1 MLLHRQTHIPDFHLS
16 AGRPEELNLMNL
28 PGVIQIQTV
37 MLQEPFTLNIP
48 ILIWNPGNAH
58 AACRT
63 HGKFIDRYLMAGMKI
78 QRILSHQLFVGFG
91 RNEIIISFQRNK
103 TRINAAQK
111 VHHDT
116 SVKRIYLRYIP
127 VYAGPMEPG
136 INDNRLSPD
145 RIGILIKEVPIP
157 GNLPFGSSPRFWNLN
172 NLIILRRV
180 HDRIVVKLVLKLMH
194 ISKGIFHRH
203 QLILLTDLLQAFLSS
218 VIRLISGNKVFKHF
232 PVHEPTLL
240 DGGCIIAG

>member
-1 MLLHRQTHIPDFHLS
+1 
-16 AGRPEELNLMNL
+16 MNL

-48 ILIWNPGNAH
+48 ILIGNPGNAH
-58 AACRT
+58 VACRT

-116 SVKRIYLRYIP
+116 SVKRINLRHIP
-127 VYAGPMEPG
+127 VYASPLEPG
-136 INDNRLSPD
+136 INSNWFCSNTV
-145 RIGILIKEVPIP
+145 LISVKEISVPGDFPLWGRPLRGLIYD
-157 GNLPFGSSPRFWNLN
+157 F
-172 NLIILRRV
+172 IILRRESE
-180 HDRIVVKLVLKLMH
+180 RIVIKLILELVYVG
-194 ISKGIFHRH
+194 IRIFHRS
-203 QLILLTDLLQAFLSS
+203 QLILLPDLIQALLART
-218 VIRLISGNKVFKHF
+218 IRLVAGEEVLEYFPIHKPALLNGSG
-232 PVHEPTLL
+232 
-240 DGGCIIAG
+240 IIASQK